1 MQLSFAR
8 KFLVLSSVAQVVIG
22 VQRADGFA
30 QVRCDLGNFSREV
43 LTSLKPRDSINMA
56 SKTLMDS
63 GFSNWTADQLPD
75 LAGKVYIITGGNS
88 GIGFEA
94 AKHLGK
100 AGGYVVLAC
109 RSVDKAQDAAN
120 ALRTQVAG
128 KVDVVRLNLGD
139 LSSVRMAAEELR
151 GKYTKIEALIN
162 NAGVMQT
169 PELKTADGFE
179 MQFGTNHLGH
189 FLLSGL
195 LIDLVEAAA
204 GRVVT
209 LSSIAHLS
217 GEIRFDDF
225 MGRKSYSPMSAYTQ
239 SKGAN
244 LMFALELDRRLRASG
259 KQAISIACHPGYTN
273 TNLQSTGPTGFFN
286 FLYKITNPIFAQ
298 SGPEGALPTVLAAA
312 GIEAKRGGY
321 YGPGKMGETRGP
333 VGDAKVAAYVLD
345 EDAARRLWDESENL
359 VGHKWA

>member
-1 MQLSFAR
+1 MA
-8 KFLVLSSVAQVVIG
+8 
-22 VQRADGFA
+22 
-30 QVRCDLGNFSREV
+30 NRE
-43 LTSLKPRDSINMA
+43 PN
-56 SKTLMDS
+56 KTLMDS
-63 GFSNWTADQLPD
+63 GLSNWTADQLPD
-75 LAGKVYIITGGNS
+75 LTGKVYVITGGNS

-100 AGGYVVLAC
+100 AGADVVLAC
-109 RSVDKAQDAAN
+109 RSIAKAEDAAKE
-120 ALRTQVAG
+120 LRAQVEG
-128 KVDVVRLNLGD
+128 QVDVLKLNLSD
-139 LSSVRMAAEELR
+139 LSSVRAAADELHT
-151 GKYTKIEALIN
+151 KYNKIDALIN

-169 PELKTADGFE
+169 PKQKTTDGFE
-179 MQFGTNHLGH
+179 MQLGTNHLGH

-195 LIDLVEAAA
+195 LIDLVETAA

-217 GEIRFDDF
+217 GEIRFEDL
-225 MGRKSYSPMSAYTQ
+225 MGERAYSPMSAYTQ

-244 LMFALELDRRLRASG
+244 LLFALELDRRLQASG
-259 KQAISIACHPGYTN
+259 KKAVSIACHPGYTN

-312 GIEAKRGGY
+312 GIEARRGGY
-321 YGPGKMGETRGP
+321 YGPQKMAETRGP

-345 EDAARRLWDESENL
+345 KNTAKKLWYESEKL
-359 VGHKWA
+359 VSFRWA

>member
-1 MQLSFAR
+1 MNRETVASLRLSW
-8 KFLVLSSVAQVVIG
+8 QVVIG
-22 VQRADGFA
+22 GQRVNGFA
-30 QVRCDLGNFSREV
+30 KVFFDRGNFGCEV
-43 LTSLKPRDSINMA
+43 LASPKTRECTDMA
-56 SKTLMDS
+56 NKTLMDS
-63 GFSNWTADQLPD
+63 GFSNWTADQLPN
-75 LAGKVYIITGGNS
+75 LAGKVYVITGGNS

-100 AGGYVVLAC
+100 AGGDVVLAC
-109 RSVDKAQDAAN
+109 RSVDKAQDAAKQ
-120 ALRTQVAG
+120 LRTEVMG
-128 KVDVVRLNLGD
+128 KVDVVHLNLGD
-139 LSSVRMAAEELR
+139 LSSVRAAAEELR
-151 GKYTKIEALIN
+151 VKYTKIDALIN

-195 LIDLVEAAA
+195 LMDLVEAAA

-217 GEIRFDDF
+217 GEIRFDDL
-225 MGRKSYSPMSAYTQ
+225 MGKKSYSPMSAYTQ

-244 LMFALELDRRLRASG
+244 LMFALELDRRLQASG
-259 KQAISIACHPGYTN
+259 TQAVSVACHPGYTN

-298 SGPEGALPTVLAAA
+298 SGPDGALPTVLAAA
-312 GIEAKRGGY
+312 GTEAKRGGY

-333 VGDAKVAAYVLD
+333 VGDAKVAVYVLD
-345 EDAARRLWDESENL
+345 EDAARRLWDESEKL
-359 VGHKWA
+359 VDHKWA